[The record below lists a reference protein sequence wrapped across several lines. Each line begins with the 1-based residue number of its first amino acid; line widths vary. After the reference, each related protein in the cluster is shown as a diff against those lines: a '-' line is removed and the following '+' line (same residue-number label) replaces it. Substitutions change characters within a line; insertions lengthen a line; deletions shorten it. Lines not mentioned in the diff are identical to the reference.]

1 MSFIN
6 SSSMKHIFTACI
18 LALFLALA
26 ACSSPEEKAQAHLES
41 GQELLAKN
49 EHIKAGLEFRNAV
62 KFNDKL
68 TEAWVGLS
76 KVEEQAQNWAGLNSA
91 LTKVLELDPNHFD
104 SLVRMG
110 KLQLVAGNI
119 EKALEHINKANEIK
133 ADDSDVLAVRA
144 ATLLRLNDR
153 EGARR
158 DGERA
163 LVLKRKILMPMRC
176 LQQTV

>member
-1 MSFIN
+1 MPLMI
-6 SSSMKHIFTACI
+6 SSNLKRIFTAVI
-18 LALFLALA
+18 VALSLTLV

-49 EHIKAGLEFRNAV
+49 EHVKAGLEFRNAV

-68 TEAWVGLS
+68 TDAWIGLS
-76 KVEEQAQNWAGLNSA
+76 KVEEKAQNWAGLNSA
-91 LTKVLELDPNHFD
+91 LTKVLELDPNHFE

-110 KLQLVAGNI
+110 KLQLVAGNV
-119 EKALEHINKANEIK
+119 EKALGHINKANEIK
-133 ADDSDVLAVRA
+133 ADDSDVLAARA

-163 LVLKRKILMPMRC
+163 LALD
-176 LQQTV
+176 TENT